1 MSVRRS
7 VVAGVTLLAAA
18 ALAGPVLAGSNGT
31 AVGKTYPTSQNT
43 VHDCGSGRTITYA
56 GPATLWPPNHKY
68 FAAVIT
74 ARGDGNDQVSVE
86 SAGTH
91 DEYAESGTEMNGAG
105 NTANDVS
112 PAAASDGPHNNVA
125 TVTQSIRSERSG
137 QGDGRVYTFTVTGTF
152 DGSQCQATFTANV
165 PHDMRPANR

>member
-1 MSVRRS
+1 M
-7 VVAGVTLLAAA
+7 
-18 ALAGPVLAGSNGT
+18 
-31 AVGKTYPTSQNT
+31 GKTYPTSKT
-43 VHDCGSGRTITYA
+43 TTYSCGSGRTITYA

-74 ARGDGNDQVSVE
+74 ATGDGDDQVSV
-86 SAGTH
+86 SSTGTH
-91 DEYAESGTEMNGAG
+91 DEYVDSSTEMNGSG

-112 PAAASDGPHNNVA
+112 PVTAQDGPHNNVA

-137 QGDGRVYTFTVTGTF
+137 RGDGRVYTFNVTATF
-152 DGSQCQATFTANV
+152 DGNQCSTTFTAAV